1 VRALSRPF
9 VSLGGVA
16 DRFVTVARVDD
27 VPPGSVRVVRVG
39 DEELALAHV
48 DGEFYATQGHCLH
61 LKGPLGEGSVDDH
74 VLTCPW
80 HGWQYDVRTGENE
93 FDRAIQL
100 KTYEVRVEDGNI
112 QIAV

>member
-1 VRALSRPF
+1 MT
-9 VSLGGVA
+9 VSK
-16 DRFVTVARVDD
+16 
-27 VPPGSVRVVRVG
+27 VRVCRAEDLKPGMALRVET
-39 DEELALAHV
+39 DVEPVAVFNV

-100 KTYEVRVEDGNI
+100 RTYEVRVEDGEVK
-112 QIAV
+112 IAL